1 MKIMIVEDDCVLR
14 ASLAELLVCAD
25 YQIIEAASLAEA
37 SAVLAVETDVVL
49 YLVDLMLGDGSGLSL
64 IRGLRDKTDVPIII
78 LTALDDEDNVI
89 SGLSAGADDYVTK
102 PFRVREL
109 LARIEAN
116 VRRSV
121 SGFSVVE
128 SGSLTYSQ
136 IENRVLICGKVITLR
151 KAEQLLLDLF
161 LKNPE
166 RLLKREFLLYHLWD
180 RKEIY
185 VEDKTLTVLVS
196 RLRKALRDAGGEDGI
211 ETIRGI
217 GYRWKLPVRK
227 KG

>member
-102 PFRVREL
+102 PFRAREL

-121 SGFSVVE
+121 
-128 SGSLTYSQ
+128 
-136 IENRVLICGKVITLR
+136 
-151 KAEQLLLDLF
+151 
-161 LKNPE
+161 
-166 RLLKREFLLYHLWD
+166 
-180 RKEIY
+180 
-185 VEDKTLTVLVS
+185 
-196 RLRKALRDAGGEDGI
+196 
-211 ETIRGI
+211 
-217 GYRWKLPVRK
+217 
-227 KG
+227 

>member
-102 PFRVREL
+102 PFRAREL

>member
-1 MKIMIVEDDCVLR
+1 MKIMIVENDCVLR

-102 PFRVREL
+102 PFRAREL

-217 GYRWKLPVRK
+217 GFFL
-227 KG
+227 

>member
-14 ASLAELLVCAD
+14 ASLAELLMCAE
-25 YQIIEAASLAEA
+25 YEIIEAASLSQA
-37 SAVLAVETDVVL
+37 STVLTIETDIAL
-49 YLVDLMLGDGSGLSL
+49 YLVDLMLEDGSGLSF
-64 IRGLRDKTDVPIII
+64 IRALRDRTDAPIII

-102 PFRVREL
+102 PFRAREL

-116 VRRSV
+116 LRRSI

-128 SGSLTYSQ
+128 SGSVTYSQ
-136 IENRVLICGKVITLR
+136 IENLVLICGNDIPLR

-161 LKNPE
+161 LKNPG

>member
-102 PFRVREL
+102 PFRAREL

-121 SGFSVVE
+121 SGFSIVE

-180 RKEIY
+180 RK
-185 VEDKTLTVLVS
+185 
-196 RLRKALRDAGGEDGI
+196 
-211 ETIRGI
+211 
-217 GYRWKLPVRK
+217 
-227 KG
+227 

>member
-1 MKIMIVEDDCVLR
+1 MKIMIVEDDCILR

-37 SAVLAVETDVVL
+37 SAVLAAETDVVL

-102 PFRVREL
+102 PFRAREL

-121 SGFSVVE
+121 SGFSIVE

>member
-14 ASLAELLVCAD
+14 ASLAELLMCAD

-102 PFRVREL
+102 PFRAREL

>member
-102 PFRVREL
+102 PFRAREL

-121 SGFSVVE
+121 SGFSIVE